1 MMRKHAIA
9 LTIASLTGIVLA
21 GVLTPTR
28 ADVLR
33 YRAFVYPDRT
43 NPDRVLQVSDFRVN
57 ETVHAEHGVTYLWLH
72 GPDGNFH
79 LPFSSIGQVEV
90 VKYLGLVDG
99 DTASLEVRVTTTSE
113 EVLTGNME
121 IRNMRGATFGVP
133 WYYYLYARPDH
144 GANFWRFVLGNET
157 REATVA
163 AALPPSAAP
172 AVAIVTVPIV
182 PPAPP
187 GVPPEPPRSAAGAGL
202 SGMSDDELAARF
214 GSMTLAELNALM
226 PLADPFFDFDKSN
239 LRPDALASL
248 DKDVAWLNRFPSVR
262 VQIQGQADPRGTHE
276 YNLRLGQRRSTA
288 VRNYL
293 VRQGIAANRLTA
305 ISLNA
310 SQLYCTESTEEC
322 WQINRRTHFVI
333 TAK

>member
-1 MMRKHAIA
+1 MRKHAIA
-9 LTIASLTGIVLA
+9 LTIASLIGIVLA
-21 GVLTPTR
+21 VSAPIR
-28 ADVLR
+28 AEVLR
-33 YRAFVYPDRT
+33 FRAFVYTDRH

-57 ETVHAEHGVTYLWLH
+57 ETISDYGGVTYLWLH

-79 LPFSSIGQVEV
+79 LPFTSISQVEV

-99 DTASLEVRVTTTSE
+99 DTAQYEVKVTTTSE
-113 EVLTGNME
+113 EALIGKME
-121 IRNMRGATFGVP
+121 IRVMRGATFGVP
-133 WYYYLYARPDH
+133 WYYYLYGRDDR

-157 REATVA
+157 RDATLP
-163 AALPPSAAP
+163 AALPPAAAP
-172 AVAIVTVPIV
+172 AVAVVTVPFI

-187 GVPPEPPRSAAGAGL
+187 GVPPEPPRFSAGAAAGSGL
-202 SGMSDDELAARF
+202 SDDELAARF
-214 GSMTLAELNALM
+214 DSMTLAELNAAM
-226 PLADPFFDFDKSN
+226 PLSDPFFDYDLS
-239 LRPDALASL
+239 LVRPDALVAL
-248 DKDVAWLNRFPSVR
+248 DKDAAWLKRFPSVR

-293 VRQGIAANRLTA
+293 IRQGIAANRLSA

-322 WQINRRTHFVI
+322 WAINRRAHFVI